1 MNGADLKLGQLVTG
15 KPERD
20 AVHIAV
26 IAVKAGEDLPPGE
39 HVSMRDGKAHSADR
53 AHAIGVVDPFL
64 EYGPTRG
71 DHFWLLLTPG
81 SITSLRHE
89 WGHPAFAA
97 SELTP
102 EPSAGSKD
110 ESMAWLRD
118 CAEGC
123 DVSVSR
129 LIEMARLGA
138 VVSQGTEYGNDI
150 DREAFWLHVE
160 RVTGEVFSSA
170 HKGDTYFSCS
180 C

>member
-26 IAVKAGEDLPPGE
+26 IAVRAGDALQPGQP
-39 HVSMRDGKAHSADR
+39 VCMRDGDAHPTDR
-53 AHAIGVVDPFL
+53 AHVIGVVDPFL
-64 EYGPTRG
+64 DWGPSRG
-71 DHFWLLLTPG
+71 DRFWLFLVPG

-89 WGHPAFAA
+89 WACPAFRGGEQAA
-97 SELTP
+97 P
-102 EPSAGSKD
+102 PSGSKE

-123 DVSVSR
+123 DVSLSR
-129 LIEMARLGA
+129 LIEMAREGG
-138 VVSQGTEYGNDI
+138 VVSHGTEYGNDI
-150 DREAFWLHVE
+150 DREAFWLHLE
-160 RVTGEVFSSA
+160 RATGEVFSAA